1 MLGREHAAGGKR
13 GMNAVGL
20 YGERRRLN
28 DDIAALR
35 TRLERTYLEA
45 ERKKIRAEIVMAE
58 TRLEEIRIC
67 ISDDDG
73 RQGGLF
79 E

>member
-1 MLGREHAAGGKR
+1 MSAID
-13 GMNAVGL
+13 L
-20 YGERRRLN
+20 YRERRRLN

-45 ERKKIRAEIVMAE
+45 ERKRIRAEIAAAE

-67 ISDDDG
+67 ISNDDEG

-79 E
+79 G